1 MLLSMDKKG
10 NVYQAAS
17 HRSDGL
23 GFEDVAE
30 VVDEKD
36 VYYEGAALE
45 TSRQI
50 NAANQSYEKF
60 NLIEKMREDQ
70 VAFKNERLKKNA
82 RKINALIDEVNIN
95 PDVQEA
101 LRYEGIIQNMDK
113 SADFNQLEISGYGLS
128 SDGIIGPSPR
138 EKAVEIALRQQMGE
152 TIPVA
157 EYTYAEEATYDVG
170 QAEKEAAAME
180 EAYKRKSLIAAE
192 REYLKQPDQYVVN
205 PAAVKALLPPLEADL
220 SGKEVA
226 TQATSFLSQIKPIH
240 LALAGLAILL
250 LRRK

>member
-1 MLLSMDKKG
+1 MDKKG

-45 TSRQI
+45 SSREI

-60 NLIEKMREDQ
+60 NLIEKMKEDQ
-70 VAFKNERLKKNA
+70 VAFKNERLKRNLRA
-82 RKINALIDEVNIN
+82 INNKIDEVAIN
-95 PDVQEA
+95 ADVQESI
-101 LRYEGIIQNMDK
+101 RYEGLMQNMDK

-128 SDGIIGPSPR
+128 SDGIIGPSAR

-152 TIPVA
+152 EIPVA
-157 EYTYAEEATYDVG
+157 EYSYASEETYDVS

-180 EAYKRKSLIAAE
+180 EAYKRKSNIDAE
-192 REYLKQPDQYVVN
+192 RMYLKQPDQYVIN
-205 PAAVKALLPPLEADL
+205 PAAVKAIMPALEADL
-220 SGKEVA
+220 S
-226 TQATSFLSQIKPIH
+226 QAPQVQSSFLSQIKPIH
-240 LALAGLAILL
+240 LGSAALIILA
-250 LRRK
+250 LRRR